1 MTQREYQMSKDRP
14 CEQADGIMGEPAPVR
29 RRAHC
34 ASCLR
39 AQSACI
45 CRWITPVEA
54 RAALLVLQHPLEVAN
69 AKNSARLLHLSV
81 AGSVLAVGERFDAGE
96 LDALLHADGREPVL
110 LYPDTP
116 GDAGLPAPPPFVPME
131 AGRLRLVL
139 LDATWRKSRKM
150 LYLNPALQGLPRLA
164 LVDVAP
170 SNYRI
175 RKAHA
180 PHQLSSLEAGV
191 LALAQLEGGDAA
203 FRPLLDAFEGF
214 VQQQAAYV
222 PDLNSD

>member
-1 MTQREYQMSKDRP
+1 MSEASVK
-14 CEQADGIMGEPAPVR
+14 
-29 RRAHC
+29 RARC
-34 ASCLR
+34 GTCLR

-45 CRWITPVEA
+45 CRWITRVEP

-81 AGSVLAVGERFDAGE
+81 AGSVLAVGEQFDPAE
-96 LDALLHADGREPVL
+96 LDALLHADGRVPVL

-116 GDAGLPAPPPFVPME
+116 GDASLPAQPPFDPMAPE
-131 AGRLRLVL
+131 RLRLVV

-164 LVDVAP
+164 LLDVAP

-180 PHQLSSLEAGV
+180 PHQLSSLEAAA
-191 LALAQLEGGDAA
+191 LALAQLEGEGAA
-203 FRPLLDAFEGF
+203 FQPLLKAFDGF
-214 VQQQAAYV
+214 VQQQASYVPSGV
-222 PDLNSD
+222 PDLKSG